1 MNDLEQKLLN
11 KILEQVQF
19 TDLGSWFLDI
29 CESDFDFI
37 SECDADELPDNMNYL
52 MRKCL
57 RNKRNR

>member
-1 MNDLEQKLLN
+1 MNDLEEKLLN

-37 SECDADELPDNMNYL
+37 SECEPDELPDNMNYL

-57 RNKRNR
+57 RNKRSR